1 MVRVVMAHPS
11 PDLYGSD
18 RMLVESVRALAEKA
32 EITVT
37 LPTDGPLSVLIREAG
52 AKVEILPVPVLRK
65 AYLKPAGLVKLAWAL
80 ATTLPRMV
88 SYLRRDRPSVLYVN
102 TVTIPWWLLAG
113 RLARVPKVVCHVHE
127 AEEGVPGPIRRALAL
142 PLRLA
147 HTIIAIS
154 HSVRD
159 RIVADGGPDGKT
171 TVIHNGVAGPP
182 PTDPR
187 PEHGG
192 HLVLVGR
199 LSPRKGNDVAVEAAK
214 LLVGRGH
221 TIRLTLAGTIF
232 PGYEWYETDL
242 RAKAAEAGAEVVFAG
257 FTDPVWPLLA
267 TADVVLVPSR
277 VEPFGL
283 VAVEGMLAR
292 RPVVASEVQGLAEI
306 VNDGKNGLLVTP
318 GDPVALAD
326 AVETLLNDWAAAKAL
341 ANRAYDDAVSR
352 FSLLRYTTAMER
364 AILGPDADV

>member
-18 RMLVESVRALAEKA
+18 RMLVESVRALSELA
-32 EITVT
+32 EITVA
-37 LPTDGPLSVLIREAG
+37 LPAEGPLCTLIKKAG
-52 AKVEILPVPVLRK
+52 AEVEILPVPVLRK
-65 AYLKPAGLVKLAWAL
+65 AYLKPVGLLRLAAEL

-88 SYLRRDRPSVLYVN
+88 SHLRKNRPAVLYVN

-113 RLARVPKVVCHVHE
+113 RLARVPRVVCHVHE
-127 AEEGVPGPIRRALAL
+127 AEESVPGPIRRALAL

-147 HTIIAIS
+147 HSIIAIS

-159 RIVADGGPDGKT
+159 RITADGAPDGKT

-187 PEHGG
+187 PEHEG

-214 LLVGRGH
+214 LLVSRGH
-221 TIRLTLAGTIF
+221 TIKLTLAGTIF
-232 PGYEWYETDL
+232 PGYEWYEAEL
-242 RAKAAEAGAEVVFAG
+242 RAKAGPEVIFAG
-257 FTDPVWPLLA
+257 FADPVWPLLA

-283 VAVEGMLAR
+283 VAVEGMLSR
-292 RPVVASEVQGLAEI
+292 RPVVASAVQGLAEI
-306 VNDGKNGLLVTP
+306 VHDEKTGLLVPP

-326 AVETLLNDWAAAKAL
+326 AVEILLNDWTAAKAL
-341 ANRAYDDAVSR
+341 ANRGFDDAVSR
-352 FSLLRYTTAMER
+352 FGLQRYTEAMKRE
-364 AILGPDADV
+364 ILGPDADV

>member
-18 RMLVESVRALAEKA
+18 RMLVESVRALAETA

-37 LPTDGPLSVLIREAG
+37 LPKDGPLSALIRDAG
-52 AKVEILPVPVLRK
+52 AEVEILPVPVLRK
-65 AYLKPAGLVKLAWAL
+65 AYLKPAGLVKLTWEL

-88 SYLRRDRPSVLYVN
+88 SYLRRDRASVLYVN

-127 AEEGVPGPIRRALAL
+127 AEEAVPAPVRRALAL

-154 HSVRD
+154 RSVRD
-159 RIVADGGPDGKT
+159 RIVADGAPDGKT

-187 PEHGG
+187 PEHEG

-214 LLVGRGH
+214 LLAERGH
-221 TIRLTLAGTIF
+221 AIRLTLAGTIF
-232 PGYEWYETDL
+232 PGYEWYEAEL
-242 RAKAAEAGAEVVFAG
+242 RAKAGPEVVFAG
-257 FTDPVWPLLA
+257 FADPVWPLLA

-306 VNDGKNGLLVTP
+306 VDDGKNGLLVAP
-318 GDPVALAD
+318 GDAVALAD
-326 AVETLLNDWAAAKAL
+326 AVESLLTDWPAAKAL
-341 ANRAYDDAVSR
+341 ANRGFDDATSR
-352 FSLLRYTTAMER
+352 FGLVRYTTAMKR
-364 AILGPDADV
+364 AILGPEADV

>member
-18 RMLVESVRALAEKA
+18 RMLVESVRALAETA
-32 EITVT
+32 EITVV
-37 LPTDGPLSVLIREAG
+37 LPIDGPLRTLITEAG
-52 AKVEILPVPVLRK
+52 AKVEIVPVPVLRK
-65 AYLKPAGLVKLAWAL
+65 AYLKPLGLLKLAREL
-80 ATTLPRMV
+80 ATGLPRMV
-88 SYLRRDRPSVLYVN
+88 SYLRKNRPSVVYVN
-102 TVTIPWWLLAG
+102 TVTIPWWLLAA
-113 RLARVPKVVCHVHE
+113 RFARVPRVVCHVHE
-127 AEEGVPGPIRRALAL
+127 AEENVPGPIRRALAL

-147 HTIIAIS
+147 HAIIAIS

-182 PTDPR
+182 PSEPR
-187 PEHGG
+187 ENHEG
-192 HLVLVGR
+192 HLVMVGR

-214 LLVGRGH
+214 ILVGRGVPVK
-221 TIRLTLAGTIF
+221 LTLAGTIF
-232 PGYEWYETDL
+232 PGYEWFEAEL
-242 RAKAAEAGAEVVFAG
+242 RAKAGPEVVFAG

-292 RPVVASEVQGLAEI
+292 RPVVASAVQGLAEI
-306 VNDGKNGLLVTP
+306 VKNEENGLLVAP
-318 GDPVALAD
+318 GDAVALAD
-326 AVETLLNDWAAAKAL
+326 AVEILLNDWPAAKAL
-341 ANRAYDDAVSR
+341 ANRGFDDAMSR
-352 FSLLRYTTAMER
+352 FSLQRYTAAMKQ
-364 AILGPDADV
+364 AILGSEADV